1 MTVALAGHLPTGLGT
16 QLAPTAAAGLRL
28 TAPIYGPF

>member
-16 QLAPTAAAGLRL
+16 QLAPTAAGLRL
-28 TAPIYGPF
+28 AAPIHGPF